1 MIKFLARRV
10 LLGLL
15 TLWAITILVFLGT
28 EILPGDVAEAVLGQ
42 AATEEMKAA
51 LRAQMGLDQ
60 PLITRYFDWL
70 GGLLT
75 GDLGTSLANKFPVAR
90 IVEPRIVNTLYLAG
104 GTAVIAVPLSI
115 ALGLISAAF
124 PDRWFDR
131 SVNVSSLFAVSVPD
145 FLIALVLVIIFAVN
159 LGRFPMMLKRINFND
174 FGAAMFALTLPV
186 ATLLLTMLAH
196 MVRMTRATILDVLR
210 TSYVEMAILK
220 GASKSRII
228 LRHAIPNAMAP
239 IVNVVALNVGY
250 LISGVVVIEVVFT
263 YPGLGRLMVD
273 AIGKRDLPLVQV
285 TVLIFC
291 ATYIIANIVADVMA
305 ILTNPR
311 LRYRS

>member
-1 MIKFLARRV
+1 VIKFLAWRI

-15 TLWAITILVFLGT
+15 TLWAITVLVFFGT

-42 AATEEMKAA
+42 AATEELKAA
-51 LRAQMGLDQ
+51 LRAKMGLDR
-60 PLITRYFDWL
+60 PLLTRYFSWL

-75 GDLGTSLANKFPVAR
+75 GDLGRSLANDFPVAG
-90 IVEPRIVNTLYLAG
+90 IVAPRVMNTLYLAAV
-104 GTAVIAVPLSI
+104 TAVIAVPLSI

-131 SVNVSSLFAVSVPD
+131 SVNVSTLFSVSVPD
-145 FLIALVLVIIFAVN
+145 FLIALVLVIVFAVN
-159 LGRFPMMLKRINFND
+159 LGWFPMMLKRINFND
-174 FGAAMFALTLPV
+174 FGSAMYALTLPV

-210 TSYVEMAILK
+210 SSYVEMAILK
-220 GASKSRII
+220 GASKRRII

-250 LISGVVVIEVVFT
+250 LISGVVVVEVVFT

-273 AIGKRDLPLVQV
+273 AVGKRDLPLIQV
-285 TVLIFC
+285 TALIFS
-291 ATYIIANIVADVMA
+291 ATYIIANILADIVA

-311 LRYRS
+311 LRYAS

>member
-1 MIKFLARRV
+1 MIKFLAWRI

-15 TLWAITILVFLGT
+15 TLWAITVLVFVGT
-28 EILPGDVAEAVLGQ
+28 EVLPGDVVEAVLGQ
-42 AATEEMKAA
+42 AATEELKVA
-51 LRAQMGLDQ
+51 LRAKMGLDQ
-60 PLITRYFDWL
+60 PLLVRYFDWL

-75 GDLGTSLANKFPVAR
+75 GDLGRSLANDFPVAG
-90 IVEPRIVNTLYLAG
+90 IVAPRVMNTLYLA
-104 GTAVIAVPLSI
+104 AVTGAIAIPLSI

-131 SVNVSSLFAVSVPD
+131 SVNVSTLFAVSVPD
-145 FLIALVLVIIFAVN
+145 FLIALILVIIFAVN
-159 LGRFPMMLKRINFND
+159 LGWFPMMLKRINFDD
-174 FGAAMFALTLPV
+174 FGAAMYALTLPV

-210 TSYVEMAILK
+210 SSYVEMAILK
-220 GASKSRII
+220 GASKRRII
-228 LRHAIPNAMAP
+228 MRHAIPNAMAP

-273 AIGKRDLPLVQV
+273 AVGKRDLPLIQV
-285 TVLIFC
+285 TALIFS
-291 ATYIIANIVADVMA
+291 AAYIVTNILADVIA
-305 ILTNPR
+305 IVTNPR
-311 LRYRS
+311 LRYAS